1 VIVWSG
7 VCARTGGQV
16 TALPQDEEFV
26 YSSMRLFDEIKA
38 EIMHDVKTLYGF
50 DTSQTPD
57 IIGRNAASA

>member
-1 VIVWSG
+1 
-7 VCARTGGQV
+7 
-16 TALPQDEEFV
+16 
-26 YSSMRLFDEIKA
+26 MRLFDEIKA